1 MTVMGLVIPPAQ
13 ISVQILSTLFL
24 MAPVIITSV
33 LDFKVNG
40 YIILNFPSTFNAGL
54 PNQRATNGTLLPIG
68 KAEKGPPDSPS
79 SGPFVVLFT
88 SNYSHSVFMAVSPMF
103 FGVFSSHK
111 PHILERLFCVSL
123 FCVLFM
129 YLEIRYLTI
138 IFILTKGGFDQIIKS
153 ISQSG
158 NELKI

>member
-1 MTVMGLVIPPAQ
+1 MNKHDKIRAFR
-13 ISVQILSTLFL
+13 IKIDTLWNDDL
-24 MAPVIITSV
+24 
-33 LDFKVNG
+33 
-40 YIILNFPSTFNAGL
+40 
-54 PNQRATNGTLLPIG
+54 
-68 KAEKGPPDSPS
+68 
-79 SGPFVVLFT
+79 
-88 SNYSHSVFMAVSPMF
+88 YSHSVFMAVSPMF

>member
-1 MTVMGLVIPPAQ
+1 MQHIRQ
-13 ISVQILSTLFL
+13 SI
-24 MAPVIITSV
+24 VIIHT
-33 LDFKVNG
+33 
-40 YIILNFPSTFNAGL
+40 
-54 PNQRATNGTLLPIG
+54 
-68 KAEKGPPDSPS
+68 
-79 SGPFVVLFT
+79 
-88 SNYSHSVFMAVSPMF
+88 HSVFMAVSPMF